1 MILWLFRFFIVL
13 SCPVIVYF
21 EITKDW
27 RGLLIGLL
35 VGLLIVGFEMLVAGI
50 SLLTMISG
58 ILGASGGIIVA
69 KLIDYTV
76 FQIGNNALYLTWA
89 RYAALRYFAFAVLGM
104 ILAVR
109 KLPEFDD
116 LDRDILKMGK
126 KRGSELKVLDTSAI
140 IDGRLVDI
148 AETHF
153 LSGTFIVPR
162 FVLSELNLLAD
173 SSDSMKRARG
183 RRGLDI
189 LARLQENSEV
199 PVKIIDTDFPDI
211 KSVDGKIIRLAGD
224 LGGKVITTDFN
235 LNKVASLQGVTC
247 LNVNDLGLALKPVAL
262 PGESMAVFVMK
273 EGKEKEQGVGYLD
286 DGTMV
291 VVEDGRKHIG
301 KRVDAVVM
309 SILQTSAGRM
319 IFTKSRAVPTE
330 ERAA

>member
-1 MILWLFRFFIVL
+1 MFRALIVL
-13 SCPVIVYF
+13 ACPAIVYF

-27 RGLLIGLL
+27 RGLM
-35 VGLLIVGFEMLVAGI
+35 VGLVVGLVIVGFEMLVAGI

-69 KLIDYTV
+69 KLVDYTV
-76 FQIGNNALYLTWA
+76 FQIGNNALYAAWA
-89 RYAALRYFAFAVLGM
+89 HYAALRYFAFAVLGM
-104 ILAVR
+104 ILAIR

-116 LDRDILKMGK
+116 LDKDILKMGK
-126 KRGSELKVLDTSAI
+126 KRGADLKILDTSAV

-173 SSDSMKRARG
+173 SSDSMKRAKG

-189 LARLQENSEV
+189 LSRLQENSEL
-199 PVKIIDTDFPDI
+199 PVKIIDTDFADI
-211 KSVDGKIIRLAGD
+211 KSVDGKIVRLASD
-224 LGGKVITTDFN
+224 LGAKVLTTDFN
-235 LNKVASLQGVTC
+235 LNKVASLQGVVC

-262 PGESMAVFVMK
+262 PGENMAVFVMK

-291 VVEDGRKHIG
+291 VVDDGRRHIG
-301 KRVDAVVM
+301 KRVEAVVM

-319 IFTKSRAVPTE
+319 IFTKA
-330 ERAA
+330 RAAQAEEKAV